1 MGCALLPTPQPVSR
15 TVSQTNG
22 YSQPLIWGM
31 ICNKVK
37 ANWYAHHV
45 TLGRICFLFCEMERT
60 TQTMKDFCKRFAVI
74 SYRACYR
81 LQPPRL
87 LCSWDSLGKNTAV
100 GCHALLQGT
109 FLTQGSNPSLLC
121 LLHWK
126 VGSLPLVQP
135 GKLFLFLSV
144 FNQLQ
149 IVRADAFSFS
159 SPAYFQ
165 KPVPRNA
172 L

>member
-87 LCSWDSLGKNTAV
+87 LCSCKFPGKITGV
-100 GCHALLQGT
+100 SRCFLLHKI
-109 FLTQGSNPSLLC
+109 FLTQGWNSPLLHLLC
-121 LLHWK
+121 GQA
-126 VGSLPLVQP
+126 GSVTTAPTVA
-135 GKLFLFLSV
+135 ST
-144 FNQLQ
+144 NLQ
-149 IVRADAFSFS
+149 INCASV
-159 SPAYFQ
+159 
-165 KPVPRNA
+165 K
-172 L
+172 